1 MEADMDVGLF
11 LFSFVLIYAGSVLFT
26 NGVEWLGH
34 KLRLS
39 ESVVGCVLSA
49 VGTALPET
57 LIPILAIFFVGGAN
71 GHNIGIGA
79 ILGAPFMLGTLAMFV
94 TGVSIFAFRDRREQG
109 AALNVRGSTKKRDL
123 RFFIIT
129 YFTAVMVSL
138 VPSDAIKPMLAPLF
152 IGIYF
157 VYLVSVF
164 KGQDSCCKVVLDP
177 LTLHV
182 LSAKLRRGTARESPS
197 VSHIVIQ
204 VALSLVLIVAGAQ
217 LFVAQIVSLAES
229 LHLDAI
235 LLSLIVAP
243 VATELPEK
251 LNSVL
256 WVRQGKDTLA
266 LGNLTGAMVFQ
277 SCIPVAFGIAFT
289 SWTLGRFETINVSL
303 TLIAGVLLYI
313 QTMKNRLRS
322 LSLLFNGVL
331 YFIFLGLVV
340 MFA

>member
-1 MEADMDVGLF
+1 MDVGLF

-71 GHNIGIGA
+71 GYNVGIGA

-94 TGVSIFAFRDRREQG
+94 TGVSIFVFRNRQELG

-138 VPSDAIKPMLAPLF
+138 IPSDTIKPMLAPLF

-157 VYLVSVF
+157 VYLVGVF
-164 KGQDSCCKVVLDP
+164 KGQDSCCKAVLDP

-182 LSAKLRRGTARESPS
+182 LSAKLRRGTVRENPS
-197 VSHIVIQ
+197 VSHAVIQ

-289 SWTLGRFETINVSL
+289 PWTLGRFETINVLL
-303 TLIAGVLLYI
+303 TLIASVLLYI
-313 QTMKNRLRS
+313 QIMKNRLRS

-331 YFIFLGLVV
+331 YIIFLGLVV

>member
-1 MEADMDVGLF
+1 MDVGLF
-11 LFSFVLIYAGSVLFT
+11 LLSFVLIYAGSTLFT
-26 NGVEWLGH
+26 NGVEWLGR

-39 ESVVGCVLSA
+39 ESVVGCVLAA

-57 LIPILAIFFVGGAN
+57 LIPILAIFFVGGER
-71 GHNIGIGA
+71 GHDVGIGA

-94 TGVSIFAFRDRREQG
+94 TGVSIFVFRNRRGQG

-129 YFTAVMVSL
+129 YFTAVMVSFI
-138 VPSDAIKPMLAPLF
+138 PSDTIKPVLAPLF
-152 IGIYF
+152 IVIYL
-157 VYLVSVF
+157 VYLVSIF
-164 KGQDSCCKVVLDP
+164 KGQDSCCKAVLDP

-182 LSAKLRRGTARESPS
+182 LSAKLRKGTVREDPS
-197 VSHIVIQ
+197 VSHTVIQ
-204 VALSLVLIVAGAQ
+204 VVLSLVLIIAGAQ

-266 LGNLTGAMVFQ
+266 LGNITGAMVFQ

-289 SWTLGRFETINVSL
+289 PWTLGRFEAINVSL
-303 TLIAGVLLYI
+303 TLVAGMVLYI
-313 QTMKNRLRS
+313 QAMKNRLS
-322 LSLLFNGVL
+322 ALSLLFNGVF
-331 YFIFLGLVV
+331 YFTFLGLVV
-340 MFA
+340 MLA